1 MDHDERKSRL
11 HIHIGG
17 LIIFIIIVFLLFK
30 IDILSQIKSEQFQKN
45 LTFIKGEISGF
56 WNKYIL
62 APVTSKAGSYIINT
76 TQTEVNKVQSNLSN
90 NLFKVPTTQ
99 DIEKQSQ

>member
-45 LTFIKGEISGF
+45 LTYIKNSVSDF
-56 WNKYIL
+56 WQKDIMG
-62 APVTSKAGSYIINT
+62 PITSKASSLIINT
-76 TQTEVNKVQSNLSN
+76 TKNQIDKVQSNLSN
-90 NLFKVPTTQ
+90 NLFKVPTNKE
-99 DIEKQSQ
+99 IEKQSQ